1 MADSTD
7 EYRWRNPAWLPLLL
21 IFSFS
26 LSLLFSCDEEKERL
40 AEAIAESDSTAFMR
54 SRGISTLI
62 SDSGVMRYKLIAEE
76 WDIYT
81 NTNPPTWKFVKGL
94 LMERFDENFRI
105 DLHVQADTAYLHD
118 QRLWELRGR
127 VVIRNVEGT
136 LFRTEELFWD
146 MNEHQMWSTQ
156 YMRIKTTDQE
166 LEGTDFR
173 SNEQMTDYYVSNS
186 IGAFPVSDVDGSKN
200 ETTPIDTAAAVAA
213 TAPTVGNA
221 ADKTIQET
229 KPEPHEREQARS
241 KGQTP
246 GRIMPTAPGKHKALK
261 K

>member
-1 MADSTD
+1 
-7 EYRWRNPAWLPLLL
+7 
-21 IFSFS
+21 
-26 LSLLFSCDEEKERL
+26 
-40 AEAIAESDSTAFMR
+40 MR

-81 NTNPPTWKFVKGL
+81 NTNPPTWKFMKGL
-94 LMERFDENFRI
+94 LMERFDESFHI

-186 IGAFPVSDVDGSKN
+186 IGAFPVSDVDGSKD
-200 ETTPIDTAAAVAA
+200 ESAPIDTAAAVAA
-213 TAPTVGNA
+213 TAATVGTAGNSA
-221 ADKTIQET
+221 QET
-229 KPEPHEREQARS
+229 SPDPHERGQARS

-246 GRIMPTAPGKHKALK
+246 GRIMPTAPDKHKALK

>member
-1 MADSTD
+1 MKITTNVQKFLFPPFKGGM
-7 EYRWRNPAWLPLLL
+7 RWLPLFL
-21 IFSFS
+21 IIS
-26 LSLLFSCDEEKERL
+26 LPQFLNFSCSGEQEHIAAAIDEN
-40 AEAIAESDSTAFMR
+40 DSLAFMR

-62 SDSGVMRYKLIAEE
+62 SDSGVMRYKLVAEE

-81 NTNPPTWKFVKGL
+81 NTTPPSWKFMKGL
-94 LMERFDENFRI
+94 LMERFDEGFHI
-105 DLHVQADTAYLHD
+105 DLHVEADTAYQHE

-127 VVIRNVEGT
+127 VVIHNVEGT

-146 MNEHQMWSTQ
+146 MNEHEMWSTK

-186 IGAFPVSDVDGSKN
+186 IGAFPVSDVDGSKDE
-200 ETTPIDTAAAVAA
+200 ETPTDTAAAVAA
-213 TAPTVGNA
+213 TTPTPSE
-221 ADKTIQET
+221 K
-229 KPEPHEREQARS
+229 
-241 KGQTP
+241 P
-246 GRIMPTAPGKHKALK
+246 GRVMPTATK

>member
-1 MADSTD
+1 MRKEDNSDANRRRSLT
-7 EYRWRNPAWLPLLL
+7 WLPLFL

-26 LSLLFSCDEEKERL
+26 QFLISSCEDEQNHM
-40 AEAIAESDSTAFMR
+40 AAAISESDSTAFMR

-62 SDSGVMRYKLIAEE
+62 SDSGVIRYKLIAEE

-81 NTNPPTWKFVKGL
+81 NTTPPTWKFMKGL
-94 LMERFDENFRI
+94 LMERFDEGFHI
-105 DLHVQADTAYLHD
+105 DLHVEADTAYLHE

-127 VVIRNVEGT
+127 VVIHNIEGT

-146 MNEHQMWSTQ
+146 MNEHKMWSTK

-186 IGAFPVSDVDGSKN
+186 KGAFPVSDVDKKTD
-200 ETTPIDTAAAVAA
+200 EAPKDTAAAVAA
-213 TAPTVGNA
+213 TTPTGEKVG
-221 ADKTIQET
+221 
-229 KPEPHEREQARS
+229 H
-241 KGQTP
+241 
-246 GRIMPTAPGKHKALK
+246 IMPSAPGKQVPK
-261 K
+261 KQQGHWK